1 MPDSPPEN
9 KQPRE
14 ENLWRLIGRYSN
26 LAFVLPAA
34 IILRL
39 IIGHLLDRWLGK
51 SWITLAGLFVGCI
64 AGFAELIR
72 GIIPSSKDSWPL
84 HLRILLPIKNPIPRY
99 WTRRLS

>member
-9 KQPRE
+9 SNPKDGNIWQ
-14 ENLWRLIGRYSN
+14 LIGRYSH

-34 IILRL
+34 IIAGLV
-39 IIGHLLDRWLGK
+39 IGHLLDRWLGT

-72 GIIPSSKDSWPL
+72 GIIQSSKES
-84 HLRILLPIKNPIPRY
+84 
-99 WTRRLS
+99 